1 MDFKMPRM
9 ATNPPLPYSV
19 YKQMADEEKYETLKD
34 IANSAKQ
41 IADSA
46 VADSIKAKKKAN
58 VATIIS
64 VISVIVS
71 ILTNLDKIISNVY
84 FLNKSRPLKQRFIK
98 MESILSTIATI
109 DQSTF
114 FNLFTSLF
122 LLMNK

>member
-1 MDFKMPRM
+1 MDFKMPMM

-41 IADSA
+41 IADFA

-71 ILTNLDKIISNVY
+71 ILTNLDKIISNVN
-84 FLNKSRPLKQRFIK
+84 FLI
-98 MESILSTIATI
+98 
-109 DQSTF
+109 
-114 FNLFTSLF
+114 NLVH
-122 LLMNK
+122 